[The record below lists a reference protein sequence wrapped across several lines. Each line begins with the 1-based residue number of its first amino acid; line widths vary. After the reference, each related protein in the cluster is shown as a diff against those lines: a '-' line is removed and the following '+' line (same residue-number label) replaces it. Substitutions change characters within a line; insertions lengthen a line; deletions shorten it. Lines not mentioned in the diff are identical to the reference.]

1 VIIDS
6 LNEFFINNENT
17 FNSSKAE
24 NDNSIKIPSD
34 DHNNSASNYKKRR
47 KNTNTRV
54 GLQKQYDLVIMKYLE
69 ECYNKFNRVAFIQ
82 TRRDYFKIRNLI
94 ELSDPSGSLFKAND
108 ELSNLPSNDRIFTS
122 PHANKSPDCS
132 YESTSIIYTLSLNNF
147 SNAALDKA
155 L

>member
-1 VIIDS
+1 MIIDS
-6 LNEFFINNENT
+6 LNAFFIDNENT
-17 FNSSKAE
+17 FNSTKAE
-24 NDNSIKIPSD
+24 NDNSIMIPSD

-54 GLQKQYDLVIMKYLE
+54 GLQKQYDLVIKEYLE

-82 TRRDYFKIRNLI
+82 TRRDYYKIRNLI
-94 ELSDPSGSLFKAND
+94 ELSDSSGSLFKAND
-108 ELSNLPSNDRIFTS
+108 ELSNLLSNDRIFTS
-122 PHANKSPDCS
+122 PHAYKSPDCS
-132 YESTSIIYTLSLNNF
+132 YESTSIYTLSLDNF